1 MRKACPFCG
10 SGETRIIPIEDSW
23 TEAKN
28 IRVVCE
34 TCDAMG
40 TAADTE
46 EQAERFWN
54 GALQSDA
61 TFKRFIGEDAVGG
74 VSGPMTTA
82 LNTPGMGN
90 AQPAASAGLNTDGPS
105 GSGDKWNDSSIG
117 MQTNESEYVKYDG
130 VPYEILDEDPNRLF
144 IKSLRNPYGGAAF
157 SSPMSYPPF
166 WVYKDDKKLVKPD
179 SEMYESVNE
188 DNRIEVDIEPD
199 WTGKYI
205 TITAHD
211 IGHEEWMELGDNLDQ
226 DQLNMAGEVKS
237 KYGISRSPH
246 QMKYPTDVSYT
257 DYGYSDKIGRWSA
270 STLQDA
276 KNWLELHKDK
286 VYSNSPILNENEEY
300 GDFYIEDLDRYA
312 NREFGLNFDQ
322 LGRREKE
329 WVFDELAKPD
339 SEMYEGMFG
348 NKFNL
353 WIKSWE
359 RENTNARPH
368 IEEINGKQIK
378 GFLVKVYP
386 YDYDRYPDEKNS
398 YNGKTL
404 ETPVEL
410 FLEPLFKRNT
420 FKVYDLDQQLVIRDS
435 MEINTESNYHDL
447 QLMVGGWSG
456 PTVLK
461 ENNLNPYDKIGAMM
475 AKKMGVAQ
483 PFKKKDY
490 RTNTIKQNHYDELD
504 EDQPDN
510 TRDFDDYV
518 ARPDE
523 VLNNAK
529 KRRVNENKQ
538 PYRIDTLDDYVK
550 ASKHVPDHPL
560 TLVKKKMIKEE
571 APRDNEAL
579 KDVAAKPELET
590 LGVAYEFKA
599 GPSGQERVFIT
610 DPMSEVMD
618 KIAQSDWEEY
628 GKNPQNTI
636 RKWSKGDKILT
647 IYADGKQL
655 PRATVT
661 AKGNEVVEE
670 KLVIKRVV
678 PNSINPYL

>member
-1 MRKACPFCG
+1 MIKFVK
-10 SGETRIIPIEDSW
+10 ETLD
-23 TEAKN
+23 
-28 IRVVCE
+28 
-34 TCDAMG
+34 
-40 TAADTE
+40 
-46 EQAERFWN
+46 
-54 GALQSDA
+54 
-61 TFKRFIGEDAVGG
+61 EDAVGG
-74 VSGPMTTA
+74 VSGPMSTT

-90 AQPAASAGLNTDGPS
+90 AQPAKASMNTDGPS
-105 GSGDKWNDSSIG
+105 GSGDKWGDSSLG
-117 MQTNESEYVKYDG
+117 MQTNENFGNK
-130 VPYEILDEDPNRLF
+130 
-144 IKSLRNPYGGAAF
+144 
-157 SSPMSYPPF
+157 
-166 WVYKDDKKLVKPD
+166 
-179 SEMYESVNE
+179 
-188 DNRIEVDIEPD
+188 IEVEIEPD

-211 IGHEEWMELGDNLDQ
+211 ISQEDWMELGDNLDQ
-226 DQLNMAGEVKS
+226 DQLDMSDEVEKE
-237 KYGISRSPH
+237 YGIKRTAH

-286 VYSNSPILNENEEY
+286 VYSNSPILNEN
-300 GDFYIEDLDRYA
+300 
-312 NREFGLNFDQ
+312 
-322 LGRREKE
+322 
-329 WVFDELAKPD
+329 
-339 SEMYEGMFG
+339 
-348 NKFNL
+348 
-353 WIKSWE
+353 
-359 RENTNARPH
+359 
-368 IEEINGKQIK
+368 
-378 GFLVKVYP
+378 
-386 YDYDRYPDEKNS
+386 
-398 YNGKTL
+398 
-404 ETPVEL
+404 
-410 FLEPLFKRNT
+410 
-420 FKVYDLDQQLVIRDS
+420 
-435 MEINTESNYHDL
+435 
-447 QLMVGGWSG
+447 
-456 PTVLK
+456 
-461 ENNLNPYDKIGAMM
+461 NLNPYDKIGAMM

-490 RTNTIKQNHYDELD
+490 RTNTIEQNHYDELD

-560 TLVKKKMIKEE
+560 TLVKKGMLKEE

-590 LGVAYEFKA
+590 LGIAYEIKA

-636 RKWSKGDKILT
+636 RKWSKGDKILA

-670 KLVIKRVV
+670 KLIIKKVV
-678 PNSINPYL
+678 SSSINPYL